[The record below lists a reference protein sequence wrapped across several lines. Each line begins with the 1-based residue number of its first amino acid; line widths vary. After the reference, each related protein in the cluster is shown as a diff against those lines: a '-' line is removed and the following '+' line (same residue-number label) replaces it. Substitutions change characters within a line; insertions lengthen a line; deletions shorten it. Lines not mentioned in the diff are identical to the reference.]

1 MSSQAREIQQAAAP
15 RAWSVQDS
23 VDLYRI
29 ASWGDPFFVVNAEGH
44 VAVRAL
50 DEADT
55 TMDVV
60 AIVEE
65 LRRRGVQFPV
75 LIRFQDVLRAQVRR
89 LNEAFRAAIA
99 EAGYDNVYRGIYPI
113 KVNQLHEVVD
123 ELLDAGRPYGMGL
136 ECGSKAE
143 LIASLP
149 QIDHDTL
156 LVCNGVKDRTML
168 SLMISGQRLG
178 QNVVPVV
185 EKYSEFVDIRTLA
198 SSTAFT
204 PQLGVRVR
212 LATRGSGRWSESSG
226 AQSKFGLTVAEL
238 MRMVRELEASG
249 MKDKLVLL
257 HCHIGSQ
264 IADIQVLK
272 QATKEVAQ
280 VYSELVRHGIAL
292 KYLDVGGG
300 LGVNYDKGHFEED
313 AGINYSLQE
322 YANAVVFTIKEVC
335 EANDVPVPV
344 IVSESGRALTAH
356 HSMLIVPVLGVHSK
370 DDAAQEL
377 EVGEDAEEPVQ
388 ALDRILAYLPS
399 IRKPGEL
406 LEAFHDANERLEEV
420 RTLFTLGYLPLEQRA
435 LAESI
440 YWRVCT
446 RILSAL
452 TRDRELA
459 APEVTELKHSL
470 TDQYLCDFS
479 VFQSMLD
486 HWAIGQP
493 FPIVPIDRLD
503 ESPDRRA
510 VLVDLTCDSDGKVS
524 HYVSSYADNRFLPLH
539 SPRGDDPYYLGFF
552 LMGAYEDIVGDAHN
566 LFGRVSEAHVYAD
579 AEEPSGFW
587 IEKIIPGTAI
597 QDMLAQVQYFP
608 NDLHRRMSE
617 IVRAKIQAGIV
628 RPKHGMEILDQY
640 MACFPQNTYCDP
652 RDMERG
658 APQSGRNGPEDGVS
672 TRDLHDAER
681 GTPR

>member
-1 MSSQAREIQQAAAP
+1 VSSQPKKAAA
-15 RAWSVQDS
+15 AEWSVADAAE
-23 VDLYRI
+23 LYRI
-29 ASWGDPFFVVNAEGH
+29 SSWGDPFFFVNASGH

-50 DEADT
+50 DEAGT

-60 AIVEE
+60 AIVAE

-89 LNEAFRAAIA
+89 INEAFRSAIT
-99 EAGYDNVYRGIYPI
+99 EANYGNIYRGIYPI

-143 LIASLP
+143 LIAALP
-149 QIDHDTL
+149 QIDNDTL

-168 SLMISGQRLG
+168 SLMISGQKLG
-178 QNVVPVV
+178 QNVVPVI
-185 EKYSEFVDIRTLA
+185 EKYSEFVDLKGLGF
-198 SSTAFT
+198 SSGFMS
-204 PQLGVRVR
+204 QLGVRVR

-226 AQSKFGLTVAEL
+226 ANSKFGLNVAEL

-249 MKDKLVLL
+249 
-257 HCHIGSQ
+257 Q
-264 IADIQVLK
+264 
-272 QATKEVAQ
+272 KEVAQ
-280 VYSELVRHGIAL
+280 IYAELAKRGIGL

-300 LGVNYDKGHFEED
+300 LGVNYDKGHLEED
-313 AGINYSLQE
+313 AGINYSLEE

-335 EANDVPVPV
+335 DANEVPAPILVT
-344 IVSESGRALTAH
+344 ESGRALTAH
-356 HSMLIVPVLGVHSK
+356 HSVLIVPVLGAHSK
-370 DDAAQEL
+370 DDPSQKLVVEENA
-377 EVGEDAEEPVQ
+377 GEPVHALNGILTGLPRMRKQ
-388 ALDRILAYLPS
+388 A
-399 IRKPGEL
+399 EL

-435 LAESI
+435 LAESL
-440 YWRVCT
+440 YWRLCSGLLKALKRNT
-446 RILSAL
+446 DSA
-452 TRDRELA
+452 RPEIMEL
-459 APEVTELKHSL
+459 EDQL

-503 ESPDRRA
+503 EQPDRRA

-524 HYVSSYADNRFLPLH
+524 HYVSSRSDNRFLPLH
-539 SPRGDDPYYLGFF
+539 APLSDEMYCLGFF

-579 AEEPSGFW
+579 AEEPGNFW
-587 IEKIIPGTAI
+587 IEKIIHGTAV

-617 IVRAKIQAGIV
+617 LVRAKIQSGVV
-628 RPKHGMEILDQY
+628 RPTQGMEILDQY
-640 MACFPQNTYCDP
+640 MACFPQTTYCDP
-652 RDMERG
+652 RDMERE
-658 APQSGRNGPEDGVS
+658 APK
-672 TRDLHDAER
+672 
-681 GTPR
+681 